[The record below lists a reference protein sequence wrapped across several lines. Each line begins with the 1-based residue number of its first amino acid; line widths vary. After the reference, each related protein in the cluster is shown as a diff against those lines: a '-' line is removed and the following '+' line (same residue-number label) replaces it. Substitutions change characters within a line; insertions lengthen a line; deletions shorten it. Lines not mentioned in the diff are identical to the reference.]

1 MQLGILFL
9 AVALS
14 AGNAELE
21 QTVREGAITLSVAQA
36 KQSIL
41 KAAIPEGALKEAMI
55 ADVAHCVKPA
65 EAKSVCE
72 KVYREASKKQIA
84 QKLERIANQ
93 LNLDESP
100 VLVLTDEDQRAL
112 TAQFEQRFATE
123 RREACAV
130 QASQL
135 AMTIRPDAAEFET
148 IDENR
153 LKALMVDRIAA
164 CQKEPVFEENRVYI
178 EQTIVP
184 SILESAHKERR
195 RQGDYLRRARTDAW
209 SAQAIRSDLFPRLRE
224 NVMTRQSR
232 TVPIEC
238 WDIFPS
244 VTNRV
249 IEKVIEDRQT
259 HLLRKSVEDFV
270 YEPDLVA
277 WEKSAQ
283 EDRAAWRDSAAA
295 RERVQMAESAR
306 ILSGAMTVAVDFAPE
321 AERADL
327 ARELP
332 RFLSTQALTSVVE
345 GRLERNFQPA
355 WREFRE
361 ALREKELAKL
371 YPALMDRT
379 WFATPELAESVTE
392 RRDYA
397 KIFEDWRA
405 LELPNVND
413 DRLILQE
420 TDQAVGQKLKAL
432 FDLARV
438 AIVEQMKLVDVVQ
451 PQIFSDVKMRHD
463 SFWRRTPD
471 AKAIIRQMTD
481 AVLERWLADKSSILW
496 TENDLP
502 ENAAEQYAELFP
514 SVKKRIEMMAVEI
527 LEKVEEKAEPEP
539 QPEEQPPEDEDW
551 MISLKRGDN
560 GALAIEMK
568 KGENAVKTWS
578 VRSGRQLRK
587 AMEQVSNLLT
597 KEMNLSD

>member
-41 KAAIPEGALKEAMI
+41 KVAIPDGALKQAMI

-72 KVYREASKKQIA
+72 KVYRELIEKQISEKVA
-84 QKLERIANQ
+84 RIANQ
-93 LNLDESP
+93 LSLAEP
-100 VLVLTDEDQRAL
+100 PKLELTTEDRRAL
-112 TAQFEQRFATE
+112 TTQFEQRFAAE
-123 RREACAV
+123 RREACAA

-148 IDENR
+148 IDEKR
-153 LKALMVDRIAA
+153 LKELMVDRIAA

-178 EQTIVP
+178 EQKIVP

-209 SAQAIRSDLFPRLRE
+209 SAQAIRSDLFPRLRD
-224 NVMTRQSR
+224 NVITRQSR
-232 TVPIEC
+232 TVPIER

-249 IEKVIEDRQT
+249 IESVIEDRQT
-259 HLLRKSVEDFV
+259 HLLRKSVEDRV
-270 YEPDLVA
+270 YEPDLSA
-277 WEKSAQ
+277 WEKSAHD
-283 EDRAAWRDSAAA
+283 DRAAWRDPAAA
-295 RERVQMAESAR
+295 RERVKMAESSR
-306 ILSGAMTVAVDFAPE
+306 ILSGAMTAAVDFAPE
-321 AERADL
+321 DERADL
-327 ARELP
+327 AHELP
-332 RFLSTQALTSVVE
+332 RFLSTQAVSSAVE
-345 GRLERNFQPA
+345 GRLERSFQPA
-355 WREFRE
+355 WLEFRQS
-361 ALREKELAKL
+361 LMQKELAKL
-371 YPALMDRT
+371 YPTLMDRT
-379 WFATPELAESVTE
+379 WFASPELAESVTE

-397 KIFEDWRA
+397 KVFADWRA
-405 LELPNVND
+405 LDLPNVNED
-413 DRLILQE
+413 HLILQE
-420 TDQAVGQKLKAL
+420 TDQAVGEKLKAL

-471 AKAIIRQMTD
+471 AKAIIRQMTE

-496 TENDLP
+496 ANGDSP
-502 ENAAEQYAELFP
+502 ENAEAQYAELFP

-527 LEKVEEKAEPEP
+527 LEKVEEKEEPEP
-539 QPEEQPPEDEDW
+539 QPEEPPPEEEDW
-551 MISLKRGDN
+551 MISLKRAEN
-560 GALAIEMK
+560 GALAIEVK
-568 KGENAVKTWS
+568 KGENAVKSWS
-578 VRSGRQLRK
+578 VRSGRQLRE
-587 AMEQVSNLLT
+587 AMQEVSSLLT
-597 KEMNLSD
+597 KEMKLSD